1 MAARN
6 RWLPHARKRHAV
18 PADLSPAQPG
28 TTLCGV
34 DLVVPAP
41 PLPAVHRY
49 WPTCVPCDEAWR
61 RMEGIPTHAERV
73 AARAT
78 GTTP

>member
-49 WPTCVPCDEAWR
+49 WP
-61 RMEGIPTHAERV
+61 
-73 AARAT
+73 
-78 GTTP
+78 